1 MTKRFH
7 AAFTLLLAFL
17 ALLVGFFYVPGI
29 SERAYAQ
36 TLSEKSEA
44 ESAGSEAVSESL
56 GKSRELLSYLEKN
69 FPVFVG
75 EYNAAH
81 PENMLSATSIE
92 FSQSVYCFEEETYG
106 LYLDFDGE
114 CGYAVITGEN
124 MVLELCTDG
133 DLPKLRD
140 EETLIYSRHD
150 GFVSYD
156 EDGTLQRVFD
166 DEDDGKRTDSSAMSA
181 NSDEEADQDGKFS
194 NDEIDDYV
202 AEQYPDYVLSS
213 VNESLAESFDFAS
226 QLSTT
231 YYMRYNCTSGGTRT
245 GGWLTEGN
253 CSLTAMFNV
262 LRSWEENGKV
272 NGIDC
277 ADTVDVW
284 NNIEADSQYRKYGDG
299 DVFQAD
305 DGTWYIWLT
314 NSEKNEDSVY
324 YLKILPELYANIR
337 AYAITNNGYT
347 PLSGYSFSDV
357 PETMADVA
365 SECYGVSIKTKKT
378 SSVSS
383 AISAIDDGEAAYI
396 SINGSKTYGNHGS
409 ALIGYREYSYTASW
423 WIFSST
429 SYLYFYQL
437 ADGHSTEAQYFD
449 PNTDA
454 EPTVKFCILNN

>member
-1 MTKRFH
+1 MTKRFY
-7 AAFTLLLAFL
+7 AALTLLLAFL
-17 ALLVGFFYVPGI
+17 ALLVGSFYVPGI
-29 SERAYAQ
+29 SASAYAQ
-36 TLSEKSEA
+36 DLSEKKEA
-44 ESAGSEAVSESL
+44 ESAES
-56 GKSRELLSYLEKN
+56 GTIPDSIEKSRELLSYLEKN
-69 FPVFVG
+69 FPVFVA

-92 FSQSVYCFEEETYG
+92 FSQSVYCSEEETYG

-124 MVLELCTDG
+124 TVLELCTDG
-133 DLPKLRD
+133 DLAELRD
-140 EETLIYSRHD
+140 EETLIYSRQD

-156 EDGTLQRVFD
+156 GDGNLQRVFD
-166 DEDDGKRTDSSAMSA
+166 VEDDGERMDSSAMSA
-181 NSDEEADQDGKFS
+181 NSDEETDRDGEFS

-202 AEQYPDYVLSS
+202 AEQYPDYALSS
-213 VNESLAESFDFAS
+213 VNETLAESFDFAS

-231 YYMRYNCTSGGTRT
+231 YYMRYKCTSGGTRT

-262 LRSWEENGKV
+262 MRSWEENDKV

-277 ADTVDVW
+277 TDTVDVW

-314 NSEKNEDSVY
+314 NSEKNGDSVY

-337 AYAITNNGYT
+337 AYAIANNGYT
-347 PLSGYSFSDV
+347 PLSGYYYSDV
-357 PETMADVA
+357 PETMMDVA
-365 SECYGVSIKTKKT
+365 SDYYGISLKTKKT

-383 AISAIDDGEAAYI
+383 ALSAIDDGEAAYI
-396 SINGSKTYGNHGS
+396 SINGSKSYGNHGS
-409 ALIGYREYSYTASW
+409 ALIGYREYSYTTSW

-429 SYLYFYQL
+429 SYIYFYQL

-449 PNTDA
+449 Q
-454 EPTVKFCILNN
+454 CH